1 MSTKK
6 LNTMIKRAML
16 ELLKEQPKDQKEQ
29 PKDKKDKRITKVD
42 IVGAVGRGQFNRDV
56 ASVGVRAKNEPNE
69 LLNDLG
75 VKRQE
80 GNTDIEKA
88 FSIIEQ
94 AIENNEV
101 MAEAYRMPELKEIE
115 DNQIFTVP
123 IKSKDL
129 DKRSALKYIHLTLWA
144 AENARVL
151 QLKDEISF
159 IPIQETD
166 TPTIIPKKMRKK

>member
-16 ELLKEQPKDQKEQ
+16 ELLKER

-75 VKRQE
+75 IKRQE

-101 MAEAYRMPELKEIE
+101 MAEAYRMPELKKIE